1 MIKNTAISFTFF
13 IYLIFASLNSTFCYA
28 QTVTIGTQVWMT
40 KNLDV
45 DKFRNGDPI
54 PEAKTDEEWYQA
66 TNNKEPVWCYYNN
79 DPANGEKYGKLY
91 NWFAVN
97 DPRGLAP
104 TGYHVSSD
112 AEWTTLTN
120 YLGGESVAG
129 TKMKSTSGFSCL
141 LGGFRSNDGTFY
153 NIGSEGYWWSSTEAN
168 ANYAWY
174 RRLYY
179 DNGSIG
185 RTKLYKEGGVSVRCL
200 KN

>member
-1 MIKNTAISFTFF
+1 
-13 IYLIFASLNSTFCYA
+13 
-28 QTVTIGTQVWMT
+28 
-40 KNLDV
+40 LDV

-104 TGYHVSSD
+104 TGYHVPSD

-141 LGGFRSNDGTFY
+141 QGGYRTHLGGFYGL
-153 NIGSEGYWWSSTEAN
+153 GSASPYWTSTEGSMKGL
-168 ANYAWY
+168 AWFRDLDY
-174 RRLYY
+174 SSGNIIRQYTIGH
-179 DNGSIG
+179 NGF
-185 RTKLYKEGGVSVRCL
+185 SVRCI
-200 KN
+200 KD

>member
-1 MIKNTAISFTFF
+1 MLNTF
-13 IYLIFASLNSTFCYA
+13 IMNITKA
-28 QTVTIGTQVWMT
+28 QR
-40 KNLDV
+40 KRENLDV

-104 TGYHVSSD
+104 TGYHVPSD

-141 LGGFRSNDGTFY
+141 QGGFRSNDGTFY
-153 NIGSEGYWWSSTEAN
+153 DIQWSWQCQSLLDFNRGKHE
-168 ANYAWY
+168 
-174 RRLYY
+174 RSCLVSRLGLQQWQY
-179 DNGSIG
+179 N
-185 RTKLYKEGGVSVRCL
+185 
-200 KN
+200 